1 MTGEQLFLRVLVVFA
16 LTVGAILYV
25 SKYRHRIQRGIFDR
39 LHISPDTRQ
48 RKPQVPEPLV
58 TDSEP
63 EDLITEE
70 DSKTELERVK
80 KVIEDRKRIAVEAD
94 ISHHL
99 WGLYKN
105 HFRFTADKSL
115 DPYIQDGEWYKVK
128 TLRTSTQNGLNE
140 FEFELKGA
148 RYKFVDDEER
158 RGWSDKIKLFS
169 LFLYDDSNRC
179 LIEIP
184 MKVRVDKS
192 GRNHSISSDG
202 PSAFLPG
209 DWIKDFISVKLK
221 HQRLHNQAIRAQKH
235 QERLTEIEDLKGR
248 FGIWD

>member
-1 MTGEQLFLRVLVVFA
+1 MTSEQLFLVVLVVFA
-16 LTVGAILYV
+16 VTVGAILYA
-25 SKYRHRIQRGIFDR
+25 SKNRHRIQRVIFDR
-39 LHISPDTRQ
+39 LHIGPDTRQ
-48 RKPQVPEPLV
+48 VNGPVPEQPD
-58 TDSEP
+58 TGSEP
-63 EDLITEE
+63 EDLISEE
-70 DSKTELERVK
+70 DSKIELERVK
-80 KVIEDRKRIAVEAD
+80 RVIEERKRIALEAD

-105 HFRFTADKSL
+105 HFRFSSDQSL

-128 TLRTSTQNGLNE
+128 MLRSGTQNGLNE

-158 RGWSDKIKLFS
+158 RGWSDKIKFFS

-192 GRNHSISSDG
+192 GRNYSISSDG

-209 DWIKDFISVKLK
+209 GWIKDFISVKLK

-235 QERLTEIEDLKGR
+235 QERLSEIEDLKDR